1 MYKCELKSSWGN
13 YEGEGKTP
21 FDALASLGLEWNQIK
36 GKAEIT
42 LFKGE
47 VSASKL
53 YLLPKLKLLFGRK
66 LAMQL
71 QAKYLN
77 YLLEAKLSAHKLV
90 SMSD

>member
-21 FDALASLGLEWNQIK
+21 LEALASLGLEWNQIK

-42 LFKGE
+42 LFKGK
-47 VSASKL
+47 VSATKL
-53 YLLPKLKLLFGRK
+53 YMLPKLRLLFGRK

-77 YLLEAKLSAHKLV
+77 YLLDSKLA
-90 SMSD
+90 SMNG